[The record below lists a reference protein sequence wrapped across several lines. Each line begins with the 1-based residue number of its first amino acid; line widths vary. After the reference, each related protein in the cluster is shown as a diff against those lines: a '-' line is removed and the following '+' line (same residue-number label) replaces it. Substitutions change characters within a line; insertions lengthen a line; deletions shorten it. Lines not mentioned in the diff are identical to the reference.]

1 MPLDS
6 VAQSESHSSAQA
18 VDYDTIVIG
27 AGISGL
33 YQLYCLRKQG
43 QKVKVFEAGT
53 GVGGTWYWNRYPGCR
68 FDSES
73 YSYGYSF
80 SQELLDEWDWT
91 EHFSPQPETE
101 KYLNYVADKFDLRQ
115 DIQFSAR
122 VKAAH
127 FQSESRSWEVTLE
140 DGSVHTSRFMVTA
153 IGPLSAP
160 VFPRIP
166 GRESFKGEAYHTGL
180 WPKHD
185 VSFEGKRVA
194 VIGTGATGVQA
205 ITEIAKTAKTLTVF
219 QRRPNWCKPLM
230 NGKISK
236 EEMAEIRTQY
246 PDIFRKCQES
256 ATCFLHT
263 PNKRKTF
270 EVSKEEREAFWQQ
283 QYDSPGFAMWVGNFR
298 DMMVDAEANAEVSA
312 FVARKIRERVKDPA
326 VAELLIPD
334 DHGFGTRRVP
344 QESGYFEIYNQDNVE
359 LVSILKTPIE
369 EITETGLRTADREFE
384 FDLIVYATGFD
395 AITGSF
401 DRIDIRGE
409 DGRTLKDKWKAGPKT
424 FVGVMVN
431 GFPNMFMLVGPHT
444 ALGNIP
450 RSIEYAVE
458 WVDGAIGHLTEN
470 GYTYADST
478 LEAEEAWT
486 EFVIEGNQ
494 GLLSNDVDSWMTGI
508 NQNVEG
514 KQTRIIARY
523 SGSAPVFR
531 EWCNRVAD
539 EGYQELVK
547 R

>member
-1 MPLDS
+1 M
-6 VAQSESHSSAQA
+6 
-18 VDYDTIVIG
+18 
-27 AGISGL
+27 
-33 YQLYCLRKQG
+33 
-43 QKVKVFEAGT
+43 
-53 GVGGTWYWNRYPGCR
+53 
-68 FDSES
+68 
-73 YSYGYSF
+73 
-80 SQELLDEWDWT
+80 
-91 EHFSPQPETE
+91 
-101 KYLNYVADKFDLRQ
+101 
-115 DIQFSAR
+115 
-122 VKAAH
+122 
-127 FQSESRSWEVTLE
+127 
-140 DGSVHTSRFMVTA
+140 
-153 IGPLSAP
+153 
-160 VFPRIP
+160 
-166 GRESFKGEAYHTGL
+166 
-180 WPKHD
+180 
-185 VSFEGKRVA
+185 
-194 VIGTGATGVQA
+194 
-205 ITEIAKTAKTLTVF
+205 
-219 QRRPNWCKPLM
+219 
-230 NGKISK
+230 
-236 EEMAEIRTQY
+236 
-246 PDIFRKCQES
+246 
-256 ATCFLHT
+256 
-263 PNKRKTF
+263 
-270 EVSKEEREAFWQQ
+270 
-283 QYDSPGFAMWVGNFR
+283 
-298 DMMVDAEANAEVSA
+298 
-312 FVARKIRERVKDPA
+312 
-326 VAELLIPD
+326 
-334 DHGFGTRRVP
+334 
-344 QESGYFEIYNQDNVE
+344 E

>member
-6 VAQSESHSSAQA
+6 VVQSESHASAQA

-236 EEMAEIRTQY
+236 EEMAEIRTLY

-263 PNKRKTF
+263 PDKRKTF